1 MPQFSQIRTSELTQ
15 CYLKIYVQSNV
26 YQYVIKITFFLCAS
40 FVLVCQDVSK
50 NVRGNDMRKKGA
62 TLGQVAYPL
71 LGLWGASLFLGVYY
85 VLSTNVSNHKGI
97 QTTIYLL

>member
-1 MPQFSQIRTSELTQ
+1 MGHFRDI
-15 CYLKIYVQSNV
+15 
-26 YQYVIKITFFLCAS
+26 F
-40 FVLVCQDVSK
+40 QDVSK

-62 TLGQVAYPL
+62 TLGQVAYPF
-71 LGLWGASLFLGVYY
+71 LGLWGTSLFLGVYY

>member
-15 CYLKIYVQSNV
+15 CYLKISVQSNV
-26 YQYVIKITFFLCAS
+26 YQYVTKIEFSLCAS

-50 NVRGNDMRKKGA
+50 DVRGNDMRKKGA
-62 TLGQVAYPL
+62 KLGQVAYPF
-71 LGLWGASLFLGVYY
+71 LGLWGTSLFLGVYY